1 MKYKFKP
8 VPSEFEIIDKVKQAS
23 YLVNGNLIKWDG
35 DFSSV
40 YSTISSTN
48 DYKPTLLGHIPDLG
62 KD

>member
-48 DYKPTLLGHIPDLG
+48 DY
-62 KD
+62 